1 MSTELTTATNKA
13 TQLRTFLSEPRVK
26 EQIGMACSANIKPE
40 KLIRTAMTLVQ
51 TTPAL
56 LECTQASILAGIV
69 KAAELGIE
77 LTGALGQAYLI
88 PYRSKAGTTANF
100 QIGYRGLIELAYRS
114 DRVLRFDARV
124 VYSKDHFSISY
135 SDNPCFNHQPS
146 LGGDP
151 GDIIGFYSS
160 VFFKNN
166 ATDIEYM
173 SLNQIL
179 EHRDKYSKAG
189 GDSPWN
195 TAFTEMAKKT
205 VIRKL
210 AKRLPLCTDLH
221 SAIDEDERP
230 FHNVGFSMAPNVDFP
245 VENKA
250 SKQDDTAR
258 RSKTSLLKDT
268 LNKAVGSQ
276 DLLEDTPESGEP
288 T

>member
-1 MSTELTTATNKA
+1 MSTELTTTTNKA
-13 TQLRTFLSEPRVK
+13 NQLRTFLSEPRVK

-51 TTPAL
+51 TTPKL
-56 LECTQASILAGIV
+56 LDCTQASILAGIV

-88 PYRSKAGTTANF
+88 PYQSKGGSTANF

-114 DRVLRFDARV
+114 DRVLRLDARV

-151 GDIIGFYSS
+151 GEIIGFYSS

-179 EHRDKYSKAG
+179 EHREKYSKAG
-189 GDSPWN
+189 ADSPWN

-210 AKRLPLCTDLH
+210 AKRLPLCTELH
-221 SAIDEDERP
+221 AAIDEDEKP
-230 FHNVGFSMAPNVDFP
+230 FYNVGFSMAPNVEFP
-245 VENKA
+245 VENKPN
-250 SKQDDTAR
+250 KQDDTAR
-258 RSKTSLLKDT
+258 RSKTSLLKDALGKPPIAHGLT
-268 LNKAVGSQ
+268 
-276 DLLEDTPESGEP
+276 EDGPDPEDQK
-288 T
+288 